1 LKKLFKNR
9 SCYIL
14 TELNMERYSSQPLPA
29 KTSDEVLKGFPHGS
43 YISNVQRVNTR
54 EVNTR
59 QSPLVTTG
67 SMQFVNPLPATL
79 INSSS
84 ATTVLPKAEAYSQDI
99 RWTNQRGPRETAE
112 LKVESS
118 NTDAPILNS
127 AFPTTIKYTS
137 GPPRTYKVEHNDTGS
152 GWYKGS
158 NRANKSRM
166 MYNNVGRVTKR
177 GTNLK
182 SESDSK
188 PQANV
193 VAKGPRNILGT
204 ELQAC
209 CFNPMTGFFRDGYC
223 KTNRMDSGTHVVCA
237 IMTDEFLAFTKARGN
252 DLSTPKPQYRFP
264 GLKKGDGW
272 CLCALRWK
280 EAYVAGCAPPIKP
293 EATHEKALEII
304 SKEVLLSKSTHR
316 SGL

>member
-1 LKKLFKNR
+1 
-9 SCYIL
+9 
-14 TELNMERYSSQPLPA
+14 MDRYSSEPLPS
-29 KTSDEVLKGFPHGS
+29 KTSDEVLKEFPQGS
-43 YISNVQRVNTR
+43 YISNIQTVNSR
-54 EVNTR
+54 EINTR
-59 QSPLVTTG
+59 QPPSVTSG
-67 SMQFVNPLPATL
+67 SKQLVNPLPTSAK
-79 INSSS
+79 SST
-84 ATTVLPKAEAYSQDI
+84 APMVFPKAQAYREDI
-99 RWTNQRGPRETAE
+99 RWTNQRVPRETAE

-118 NTDAPILNS
+118 NTKAPIS
-127 AFPTTIKYTS
+127 KSSFPTTIKYTS
-137 GPPRTYKVEHNDTGS
+137 GPSQTYQVEHDGS
-152 GWYKGS
+152 DNRWYKGS
-158 NRANKSRM
+158 NRASKSHL
-166 MYNNVGRVTKR
+166 MYNNDGRVTNR
-177 GTNLK
+177 GTNSK
-182 SESDSK
+182 IESWSK
-188 PQANV
+188 PQASV

-223 KTNRMDSGTHVVCA
+223 KTNNMDSGTHVVCA

-293 EATHEKALEII
+293 EATHEKALKII